1 MFDSATYQK
10 RRCNLREKVGDG
22 LILILGN
29 NEAPANYP
37 DNTYKFRQDSSFVY
51 FFGHSHPGYAGIIDA
66 NSGEEYFFGDDVD
79 MDDII
84 WMGPQPSVKDL
95 AAQVG
100 IEKSFPFA
108 KLKEIVGNA
117 IARHQSSSSDTN
129 NILSTSAR
137 KDCSSEH
144 PHYPLHGNLLSISK
158 KSRCKGY

>member
-117 IARHQSSSSDTN
+117 IARHQKIHFCLPTGMTICCCWKN
-129 NILSTSAR
+129 
-137 KDCSSEH
+137 
-144 PHYPLHGNLLSISK
+144 
-158 KSRCKGY
+158 